1 MKDYDKNKEPL
12 YLKYCDVNN
21 LHGWEMS
28 QKFSVDGFKWVKN
41 ISQFK
46 KDFIKNYNEDN
57 DEGYFLEVDIL
68 YYKKLHG
75 VHNGIF
81 LKLIFIFLK
90 NYMVYTKIYCFYLKE
105 WKLKKL

>member
-1 MKDYDKNKEPL
+1 
-12 YLKYCDVNN
+12 
-21 LHGWEMS
+21 MS

-41 ISQFK
+41 TSQFK
-46 KDFIKNYNEDN
+46 KDFIKNYSEDN
-57 DEGYFLEVDIL
+57 DEGYFLEADIL

-105 WKLKKL
+105 